1 MELHEIIGWI
11 GNIFVIIQFT
21 MSDMKKLRVYGVI
34 GASIWLVVAVL
45 INNAPLMALNVII
58 IGIQIYH
65 LWKIRKEEQ
74 KIKQPWLYPI
84 DKQREEWKVTPPIV
98 SSLEL
103 DDEVTSPLDEWHNSL
118 ERKVNKDDT
127 K

>member
-1 MELHEIIGWI
+1 MELHEIIGWV

-58 IGIQIYH
+58 IVIQIYH
-65 LWKIRKEEQ
+65 LWKIRKEER
-74 KIKQPWLYPI
+74 KKKEPWMYPI
-84 DKQREEWKVTPPIV
+84 SKEEWKDTPPIV

-103 DDEVTSPLDEWHNSL
+103 DDDVTTPLDEWHNSL
-118 ERKVNKDDT
+118 ERKVNKDNT

>member
-1 MELHEIIGWI
+1 
-11 GNIFVIIQFT
+11 

-58 IGIQIYH
+58 IVIQIYH
-65 LWKIRKEEQ
+65 LWKIRKEER
-74 KIKQPWLYPI
+74 KKKEPWMYPI
-84 DKQREEWKVTPPIV
+84 SKEEWKDTPPIV

-103 DDEVTSPLDEWHNSL
+103 DDDVTTPLDEWHNSL

-127 K
+127 N

>member
-65 LWKIRKEEQ
+65 LWKIRKEER
-74 KIKQPWLYPI
+74 KKKEPWMYPI
-84 DKQREEWKVTPPIV
+84 SKEEWKDTPPIV

-103 DDEVTSPLDEWHNSL
+103 DDDVTTPLDEWHNSL

>member
-1 MELHEIIGWI
+1 MELHEIIGWV

-65 LWKIRKEEQ
+65 LWKIRKEER
-74 KIKQPWLYPI
+74 KKKEPWMYPI
-84 DKQREEWKVTPPIV
+84 SKEEWKDTPPIV

-103 DDEVTSPLDEWHNSL
+103 DDDVTTPLDEWHNSL
-118 ERKVNKDDT
+118 ERKVNKDNT

>member
-1 MELHEIIGWI
+1 MELHEIIGWV

-84 DKQREEWKVTPPIV
+84 GKEEWKDTPPIV

-103 DDEVTSPLDEWHNSL
+103 DEGVTTPLDEWHNSL

-127 K
+127 N

>member
-74 KIKQPWLYPI
+74 KKKQPWLYPI
-84 DKQREEWKVTPPIV
+84 GKEEWKDTPPIV

-103 DDEVTSPLDEWHNSL
+103 DEEVTTPLDEWHNSL

-127 K
+127 N

>member
-1 MELHEIIGWI
+1 
-11 GNIFVIIQFT
+11 

-58 IGIQIYH
+58 IVIQIYH
-65 LWKIRKEEQ
+65 LWKIRKEER
-74 KIKQPWLYPI
+74 KKKEPWMYPI
-84 DKQREEWKVTPPIV
+84 SKEEWKDTPPIV

-103 DDEVTSPLDEWHNSL
+103 DDDVTTPLDEWHNSL
-118 ERKVNKDDT
+118 ERKVNKDNT

>member
-1 MELHEIIGWI
+1 
-11 GNIFVIIQFT
+11 

-58 IGIQIYH
+58 IVIQIYH
-65 LWKIRKEEQ
+65 LWKIRKEER
-74 KIKQPWLYPI
+74 KKKEPWMYPI
-84 DKQREEWKVTPPIV
+84 SKEEWKDTPPIV

-103 DDEVTSPLDEWHNSL
+103 DEEVTTPLDEWHNSL

-127 K
+127 N

>member
-84 DKQREEWKVTPPIV
+84 GKEEWKDTPPIV

-103 DDEVTSPLDEWHNSL
+103 DEEVTTPLDEWHNSL

>member
-58 IGIQIYH
+58 IVIQIYH
-65 LWKIRKEEQ
+65 LWKIRKEER
-74 KIKQPWLYPI
+74 KKKEPWMYPI
-84 DKQREEWKVTPPIV
+84 SKEEWKDTPPIV

-103 DDEVTSPLDEWHNSL
+103 DDDVTTPLDEWHNSL
-118 ERKVNKDDT
+118 ERKVNKDNT

>member
-1 MELHEIIGWI
+1 
-11 GNIFVIIQFT
+11 

-84 DKQREEWKVTPPIV
+84 GKEEWKETPPIV

-103 DDEVTSPLDEWHNSL
+103 DEEVTTPLDEWHNSL

-127 K
+127 N

>member
-1 MELHEIIGWI
+1 MELHEIIGWV

-58 IGIQIYH
+58 IVIQIYH
-65 LWKIRKEEQ
+65 LWKIRKEER
-74 KIKQPWLYPI
+74 KKKEPWMYPI
-84 DKQREEWKVTPPIV
+84 SKEEWKDTPPIV

-103 DDEVTSPLDEWHNSL
+103 DEEVTTPLDEWHNSL

-127 K
+127 N

>member
-1 MELHEIIGWI
+1 MELHEIIGWV

-84 DKQREEWKVTPPIV
+84 GKEEWKDTPPIV

-103 DDEVTSPLDEWHNSL
+103 DEEVTTPLDEWHNSL
-118 ERKVNKDDT
+118 ERKVNKDNT

>member
-84 DKQREEWKVTPPIV
+84 GKEEWKDTPPIV

-103 DDEVTSPLDEWHNSL
+103 DEEVTTPLDEWHNSL

-127 K
+127 N

>member
-58 IGIQIYH
+58 IVIQIYH
-65 LWKIRKEEQ
+65 LWKIRKEER
-74 KIKQPWLYPI
+74 KKKEPWMYPI
-84 DKQREEWKVTPPIV
+84 SKEEWKDTPPIV

-103 DDEVTSPLDEWHNSL
+103 DDDVTTPLDEWHNSL

-127 K
+127 N